1 MRLLTIIVILGAFGC
16 TKTKSTT
23 EQTVS
28 DTTSLN
34 QQTRIVP
41 LDKGDEKIRFTDTT
55 SNGVKI
61 QFRELNQKTFD
72 SLQRQ
77 IKRTDL
83 QLSSFDRQI
92 TKLDS
97 CLTFKL
103 NNGKTDSLCNMDDGE
118 YYEKYQ
124 IKGLLNKSNLLLVN
138 FENWEEY
145 HDFLINLKDGSYYI
159 LSPYYKVSPRQD
171 LILGYADIAI
181 APIYTSE
188 LIITRIDKGELTTL
202 INKDLGQISI
212 SNASWISNTDC
223 LITIGSVVNGTNG
236 TLETKDKRLYLI
248 KVE

>member
-1 MRLLTIIVILGAFGC
+1 MRLLKIIVILGTFGC

-34 QQTRIVP
+34 QQTRIIP
-41 LDKGDEKIRFTDTT
+41 LDKGDEKTRLTDTT

-83 QLSSFDRQI
+83 QLSSFDRQV
-92 TKLDS
+92 TKVDS
-97 CLTFKL
+97 CLTFKF

-124 IKGLLNKSNLLLVN
+124 IKGLLNKSNSLLVN
-138 FENWEEY
+138 FENWEEN

-159 LSPYYKVSPRQD
+159 LSPFYEVSPRQD
-171 LILGYADIAI
+171 LILGYVDIVA

-188 LIITRIDKGELTTL
+188 LLITRIENGTLTTL
-202 INKDLGQISI
+202 VKTDLGQISI
-212 SNASWISNTDC
+212 TDVSWISNTDC
-223 LITIGSVVNGTNG
+223 LITTATAVNEQNGTIN
-236 TLETKDKRLYLI
+236 TKDKKHYLI
-248 KVE
+248 KIG